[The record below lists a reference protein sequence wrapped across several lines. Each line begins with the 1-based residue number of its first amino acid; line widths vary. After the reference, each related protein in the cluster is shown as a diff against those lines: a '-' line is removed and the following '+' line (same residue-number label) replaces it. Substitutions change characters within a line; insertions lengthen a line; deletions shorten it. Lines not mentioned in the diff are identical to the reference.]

1 MMTGLLNEREFS
13 RKTFLK
19 GGGALIVGFS
29 LAGMVGRASA
39 ADSPFASNG
48 PFDQSRVDTWIVI
61 HGDNTASIFSGQ
73 AEIGQGSLTGML
85 QIAAE
90 ELSMDLGQLK
100 FVSPDTNL
108 TPQTA
113 SQTAST
119 AIRTVGPGL
128 RAAAAYAAQTLLGLA
143 ATNLGVPVSSLSVS
157 KGVVSGGGRSV
168 KYGDLLGGKLF
179 NTTFKA
185 TTQEPGLRSLF
196 GLDPGQAPAKPV
208 SQYTVVGTRMP
219 RIDIPDKVL
228 GTYTYVHNVKV
239 PGMLHGRIVRP
250 RGQAAYGAD
259 PAIVSLDP
267 SSISH
272 IGGARVVQKGNFLG
286 VVAPR
291 EYDAIQ
297 AAAQLKVRWADT
309 PAVSPVGNLFE
320 SWRAQ
325 DSAGQAVASRAVHQ
339 ATDYD
344 FNINPDQVDAA
355 LASAAHVV
363 SATYKYH
370 YNGHLP
376 IGPNCCV
383 ADVTPNGAIIYN
395 NTQATYTT
403 RTRVANV
410 LGMPPNMVRVKY
422 YEGSSVY
429 GYSGYDEA
437 AEAAAVMSQLAG
449 APVRLQY
456 MRWDEHGWDFY
467 GPPQMMDIRGGVDAK
482 GNIAGIDYTAF
493 TFGNTASD
501 LVTAQV
507 TNTPIAA
514 PTPGSVEHWGVI
526 GSMYNLPAQRVTVK
540 NVPALNKQFRT
551 SFLRAPLGPQTNFGY
566 EQLIDELAYAARMDP
581 YQFRAQ
587 NVATATNPLFPWYY
601 RERWLGVLNA
611 AAQAANWQPRV
622 AASSLSKENVVTG
635 RGISSSPHSWTPAT
649 AISEIEV
656 NKKTGKI
663 VVKKLYMAM
672 DAGLSVNPAFVENQI
687 VGGAVQAVSK
697 TLYEQ
702 VNFDNRRVTGLDW
715 VTYPILRF
723 KDSPQVVPIVVQRT
737 DKVPGGVGE
746 TPIPPVGASIAN
758 ALFDATGV
766 RLREAPMTPARVRG
780 ALRAAGVA

>member
-1 MMTGLLNEREFS
+1 MSELS

-19 GGGALIVGFS
+19 GGGALIVSFS
-29 LAGMVGRASA
+29 LAGAGLGGKARA
-39 ADSPFASNG
+39 ADGPFASNG
-48 PFDQSRVDTWIVI
+48 PFDQTKVDTWVVI
-61 HGDNTASIFSGQ
+61 HEDNTASIVTGQ
-73 AEIGQGSLTGML
+73 AEIGQGSMTGMMM
-85 QIAAE
+85 IAAE
-90 ELSMDLGQLK
+90 ELSMGLDQLR

-113 SQTAST
+113 AQTAST
-119 AIRTVGPGL
+119 AIRTVGPGM

-143 ATNLGVPVSSLSVS
+143 ATNLSVPVSSLSVTN
-157 KGVVSGGGRSV
+157 GVVSGGGRSV

-179 NTTFKA
+179 STSFTA
-185 TTQEPGLRSLF
+185 RSQEPGLRGLF
-196 GLDPGQAPAKPV
+196 GLDPGQAPAKTI
-208 SQYTVVGTRMP
+208 SRYTIVGTRVP
-219 RIDIPDKVL
+219 RLDIPDKIT
-228 GTYTYVHNVKV
+228 GKYTFIHNVKV
-239 PGMLHGRIVRP
+239 PGMLHGRLVRP

-272 IGGARVVQKGNFLG
+272 IPGARVLQKGNFLG
-286 VVAPR
+286 VVAPK
-291 EYDAIQ
+291 EYSAIQ
-297 AAAQLKVRWADT
+297 AAAQLKVKWADA
-309 PAVSPVGNLFE
+309 PAVAPVANLFAN
-320 SWRAQ
+320 WRAQ

-344 FNINPDQVDAA
+344 YNINPDRVDAA
-355 LASAAHVV
+355 LASAASVV
-363 SATYKYH
+363 TATYKYH
-370 YNGHLP
+370 YAGHLP

-395 NTQATYTT
+395 NTQAAYTT
-403 RTRVANV
+403 RTRVAAV
-410 LGMPPNMVRVKY
+410 LGVPPNTVRVKY

-482 GNIAGIDYTAF
+482 GNIVGIDYTAF
-493 TFGNTASD
+493 SFGNTASD

-507 TNTPIAA
+507 TNAPITA

-540 NVPALNKQFRT
+540 NVPALNNQFRT

-566 EQLIDELAYAARMDP
+566 EQLIDELAYAAKMDP
-581 YQFRAQ
+581 YLFRVQ
-587 NVATATNPLFPWYY
+587 NVASAVDPLFPWYY

-611 AAQAANWQPRV
+611 AAQAAKWQPRV
-622 AASSLSKENVVTG
+622 AASSLSDAKVVTG

-663 VVKKLYMAM
+663 VVKKLYMSM

-697 TLYEQ
+697 TLHEQ
-702 VNFDNRRVTGLDW
+702 VNFDNRRITSLDW

-723 KDSPQVVPIVVQRT
+723 RDSPEVIPIVVQRM

-746 TPIPPVGASIAN
+746 TPIPPVGAAIAN
-758 ALFDATGV
+758 AFFDATGV
-766 RLREAPMTPARVRG
+766 RLREAPMTSARVRG
-780 ALRAAGVA
+780 ALKAAGVT

>member
-1 MMTGLLNEREFS
+1 MSELS

-19 GGGALIVGFS
+19 GGGALIVSFS
-29 LAGMVGRASA
+29 LAGAGLGGKARA
-39 ADSPFASNG
+39 ADGPFASNG
-48 PFDQSRVDTWIVI
+48 PFDQTKVDTWVVI
-61 HGDNTASIFSGQ
+61 HEDNTASIVTGQ
-73 AEIGQGSLTGML
+73 AEIGQGSMTGMMM
-85 QIAAE
+85 IAAE
-90 ELSMDLGQLK
+90 ELSMGLDQLR

-113 SQTAST
+113 AQTAST
-119 AIRTVGPGL
+119 AIRTVGPGM

-143 ATNLGVPVSSLSVS
+143 ATNLSVPVSSLSVTN
-157 KGVVSGGGRSV
+157 GVVSGGGRSV

-179 NTTFKA
+179 STSFTA
-185 TTQEPGLRSLF
+185 RSQEPGLRGLF
-196 GLDPGQAPAKPV
+196 GLDPGQAPAKPI
-208 SQYTVVGTRMP
+208 SRYTIVGTRVP
-219 RIDIPDKVL
+219 RLDIPDKIT
-228 GTYTYVHNVKV
+228 GKYTFIHNVKV
-239 PGMLHGRIVRP
+239 PGMLHGRLVRP

-272 IGGARVVQKGNFLG
+272 IPGARVLQKGNFLG
-286 VVAPR
+286 VVAPK
-291 EYDAIQ
+291 EYSAIQ
-297 AAAQLKVRWADT
+297 AAAQLKVKWADA
-309 PAVSPVGNLFE
+309 PAVAPVANLFAN
-320 SWRAQ
+320 WRAQ

-344 FNINPDQVDAA
+344 YNINPDRVDAA
-355 LASAAHVV
+355 LASAASVV
-363 SATYKYH
+363 TATYKYH
-370 YNGHLP
+370 YAGHLP

-395 NTQATYTT
+395 NTQAAYTT
-403 RTRVANV
+403 RTRVAAV
-410 LGMPPNMVRVKY
+410 LGVPPNTVRVKY

-482 GNIAGIDYTAF
+482 GNIVGIDYTAF
-493 TFGNTASD
+493 SFGNTASD

-507 TNTPIAA
+507 TNTPITA

-540 NVPALNKQFRT
+540 NVPALNNQFRT

-566 EQLIDELAYAARMDP
+566 EQLIDELAYAAKMDP
-581 YQFRAQ
+581 YLFRVQ
-587 NVATATNPLFPWYY
+587 NVASAVDPLFPWYY

-611 AAQAANWQPRV
+611 AAQAAKWQPRV
-622 AASSLSKENVVTG
+622 AASSLSDAKVVTG

-663 VVKKLYMAM
+663 VVKKLYMSM

-697 TLYEQ
+697 TLHEQ
-702 VNFDNRRVTGLDW
+702 VNFDNRRITSLDW

-723 KDSPQVVPIVVQRT
+723 RDSPEVIPIVVQRM

-746 TPIPPVGASIAN
+746 TPIPPVGAAIAN
-758 ALFDATGV
+758 AFFDATGV
-766 RLREAPMTPARVRG
+766 RLREAPMTSARVRG
-780 ALRAAGVA
+780 ALKAAGVT